1 MTDPH
6 PLYPNSRNIMKIQ
19 DFKTIASDFLKGLVG
34 PWFPDKVLV
43 KGLALTLID
52 ANINKFDNLIS
63 LFADENGEIDIDA
76 LVNNLGDTLEKDMS
90 FDLTEF
96 SPYLPKRILI
106 IGKDDIRGLIETMKK
121 GTNN

>member
-1 MTDPH
+1 
-6 PLYPNSRNIMKIQ
+6 MKIQ
-19 DFKTIASDFLKGLVG
+19 EFKTVVSDFLKGMIEQ
-34 PWFPDKVLV
+34 WFPDKVLV
-43 KGLALTLID
+43 KGLALTLVD
-52 ANINKFDNLIS
+52 ANVNKFDNLIS

-121 GTNN
+121 GTNK